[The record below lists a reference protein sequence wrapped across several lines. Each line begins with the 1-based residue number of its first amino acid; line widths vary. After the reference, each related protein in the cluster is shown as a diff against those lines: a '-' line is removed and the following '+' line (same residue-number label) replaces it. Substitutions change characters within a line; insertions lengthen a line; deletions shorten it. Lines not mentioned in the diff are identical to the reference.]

1 MILQPEWGS
10 RNVTSAFYEFEAE
23 QISRLN
29 EVFGN
34 VELNEREMRSLVW
47 IAGGEEST
55 VNNLLSAIRK
65 VLSVKERKT

>member
-10 RNVTSAFYEFEAE
+10 RNVNRAFYEFEAE

-34 VELNEREMRSLVW
+34 VELNEREIRSLVW

-65 VLSVKERKT
+65 VLSVKER